1 MIETQNIEREVYR
14 SLERIL
20 LRAKGILRSDINKDN
35 LMSWMQFSSRLH
47 GNFPALFALPLHAA
61 QIQHSNKDHYHEK

>member
-1 MIETQNIEREVYR
+1 MIESRNTEHEVYR

-20 LRAKGILRSDINKDN
+20 PRAKGILRSEIKKDN

-61 QIQHSNKDHYHEK
+61 QIQYSNKDHYHEE